1 MRSSQVVAWLVGVVF
16 THLVMG
22 VHGHFVNT
30 NMKNRNQTTFNVGR
44 HITPST
50 GRKKLLSSMMDDEKQ
65 DHSNYPACA
74 IARRDGAW
82 RKSLTSSQA
91 SMTPPVSL
99 KKRNGES
106 SALRVLVM
114 GMQSSGASTFLF
126 LLAQIPHSVAV
137 VDLWVGRSA
146 PSPDILG
153 LSSSVQLV
161 LLKAT
166 INTIVDVD
174 GYIEQFKPDVSI
186 L

>member
-1 MRSSQVVAWLVGVVF
+1 MRRSQVVAWLVGVLF
-16 THLVMG
+16 TYLVMR
-22 VHGHFVNT
+22 VHGHFVNPDR
-30 NMKNRNQTTFNVGR
+30 KNRNQTTFNVGR
-44 HITPST
+44 HITPRTS
-50 GRKKLLSSMMDDEKQ
+50 RKKLLSMMDDEKQ

-99 KKRNGES
+99 KKRNGDS